1 MLKFFE
7 IYRKQIIWAVVFFLF
22 SLNFITWSSV
32 FAVSNAP
39 GIAVYFFDVGQG
51 DSEFISAKDGTQILI
66 DGGPNAKVLSDLG
79 RVMPYYDNSIDLI
92 VLTHQHAD
100 HVTGLI
106 DVLRRY
112 KVGMV
117 IENGAGYN
125 TAEYAEFE
133 RIITEKNIKKI
144 IIDRPEELLFYN
156 GAVLKFLYPER
167 SYDGETLKNVH
178 DATVVSELDFEGR
191 KILFMGDAEKNIE
204 ARLVYEGAVGNIDVL
219 KAGHHGS
226 KTSSNDFFLNII
238 KPEYAVIS
246 AGDGNRYGHPSQQ
259 TLSNLA
265 NIGAKIFRT
274 DLDGT
279 IKLEINK
286 GNFVLSTQK

>member
-7 IYRKQIIWAVVFFLF
+7 IYRKQIIWAAVFFLF
-22 SLNFITWSSV
+22 SLNFIIWSSV
-32 FAVSNAP
+32 FAVSGAP
-39 GIAVYFFDVGQG
+39 ELAVYFFDVGQG
-51 DSEFISAKDGTQILI
+51 DAEFISAKDGTQILI
-66 DGGPNAKVLSDLG
+66 DGGPNTKVLSELG
-79 RVMPYYDNSIDLI
+79 RVMPYYDNSIDVI
-92 VLTHQHAD
+92 ILTHQHAD
-100 HVTGLI
+100 HITGLI

-133 RIITEKNIKKI
+133 RVIAEKNIRKI
-144 IIDRPEELLFYN
+144 IIDRPEELIFYK

-167 SYDGETLKNVH
+167 SYEGEILKNVH
-178 DATVVSELDFEGR
+178 DATVISELDFEER

-204 ARLVYEGAVGNIDVL
+204 ARIVYEGVAGDVDVL
-219 KAGHHGS
+219 KVGHHGS
-226 KTSSNDFFLNII
+226 KTSSNDFFLTAI

-246 AGDGNRYGHPSQQ
+246 AGEGNRYGHPGQQ

-265 NIGAKIFRT
+265 SAGAKIFRT
-274 DLDGT
+274 DRDGT
-279 IKLEINK
+279 IILEIRSGELYWK
-286 GNFVLSTQK
+286 